1 VVAMLCDI
9 TNLSRHA
16 AEEVEECACVEGGI
30 AELVKSRSLIQRNHL
45 LFLAILVHVFV
56 ANTALFIQ
64 LARKLKH
71 EQIKNGQI
79 AKADG
84 KLEGKTWPRSIDKN
98 FCNPNFSKFPQVST
112 YLFKFIYF
120 SSYLKLMN
128 CKTIMTKDYPIR
140 FILLIIVRIIL
151 LFHMSRVDI
160 EHWKGPAV
168 SGVSTSTCTGKG

>member
-1 VVAMLCDI
+1 VVATLCDI

-16 AEEVEECACVEGGI
+16 AEEAEECACVEGGI

-56 ANTALFIQ
+56 ANAALFIQ

-84 KLEGKTWPRSIDKN
+84 KLEGKTWPRSALTRTSVIPISAN
-98 FCNPNFSKFPQVST
+98 FLKYPYTCSN
-112 YLFKFIYF
+112 
-120 SSYLKLMN
+120 SSISVH
-128 CKTIMTKDYPIR
+128 T
-140 FILLIIVRIIL
+140 
-151 LFHMSRVDI
+151 
-160 EHWKGPAV
+160 
-168 SGVSTSTCTGKG
+168 

>member
-1 VVAMLCDI
+1 MLCDI

-16 AEEVEECACVEGGI
+16 AEEAEECACVEGGI

-84 KLEGKTWPRSIDKN
+84 KLEGKTWPRSALTRTSVIPISAN
-98 FCNPNFSKFPQVST
+98 FLKYPYTCSN
-112 YLFKFIYF
+112 
-120 SSYLKLMN
+120 SSISVH
-128 CKTIMTKDYPIR
+128 T
-140 FILLIIVRIIL
+140 
-151 LFHMSRVDI
+151 
-160 EHWKGPAV
+160 
-168 SGVSTSTCTGKG
+168 